1 MCSVLRVFEGPRT
14 QMGLTGKGK
23 QTSDIAMTVCY
34 RYVGGGGGTHQ
45 RMHLSPLDQGGDILN
60 MIPIAL
66 VAFFTSYS
74 ACVFLCLAY
83 FS

>member
-23 QTSDIAMTVCY
+23 QTSDIATTACY

-60 MIPIAL
+60 L
-66 VAFFTSYS
+66 VAYFTSYS
-74 ACVFLCLAY
+74 VCVFLCLAY